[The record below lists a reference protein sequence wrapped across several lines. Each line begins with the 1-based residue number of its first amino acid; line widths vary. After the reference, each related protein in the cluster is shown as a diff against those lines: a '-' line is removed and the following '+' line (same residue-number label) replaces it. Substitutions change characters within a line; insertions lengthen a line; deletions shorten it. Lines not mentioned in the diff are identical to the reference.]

1 MLVKVKS
8 MPILVKDW
16 KGQSIFLFDQKYSPN
31 TYPIEKN
38 LFFFPVE
45 KNVSTILSIQ
55 VKLVSFTLWYINFC

>member
-1 MLVKVKS
+1 MLVKS

-38 LFFFPVE
+38 LFFSSRE
-45 KNVSTILSIQ
+45 ECIYNTKYSS
-55 VKLVSFTLWYINFC
+55 